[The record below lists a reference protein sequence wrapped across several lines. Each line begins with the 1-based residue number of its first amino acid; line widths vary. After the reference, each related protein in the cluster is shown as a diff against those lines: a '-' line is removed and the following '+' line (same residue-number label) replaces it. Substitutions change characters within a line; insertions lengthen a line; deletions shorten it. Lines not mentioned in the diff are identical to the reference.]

1 MWDWS
6 CLSRADRP
14 LLGME
19 MSSMDNKRAELRL
32 SGMHCATCAVTVEEA
47 LRRIPEVFS
56 VTVNL
61 GKDSAQVQYDPE
73 KTSLDELERVVRDAG
88 YEVVNE
94 EIVIRVG
101 GMMCATCVETIE
113 AAIRSLPGTRSVSV
127 NLATEKAYVTFNPS
141 LSTPDDMKKVIE
153 EAGYQFLGRADET
166 SGEAAERAMKKEQQ
180 EKLRRMGVGLGMSIV
195 LMAMMYLPLGMPVH
209 TMSVLMFIIATPPF
223 VYVSAPI
230 FRAAYHALKN
240 RVLSMDVM
248 YAMGIGV
255 SYLASV
261 AGTFSLVLTHE
272 FMLYD
277 TALML
282 AAFLMLGRFLEG
294 RAKGRT
300 SDAIKKLIGLAP
312 KTAHV
317 IRDGVETEVR
327 IDEVTVGD
335 IIRVRAGELVPVD
348 GSLTEG
354 ESFVNESMITGEPI
368 PVRKDKGDLVIGGT
382 INTTG
387 SFLFVAER
395 VGKETMLARIIRLV
409 DEASGSRPPVQRIAD
424 VAVSYFIPLIIG
436 IAIVTFLWWFI
447 AGDPGN
453 LLVALVTMISVL
465 VVACPCALGLATPT
479 AVTVGIGR
487 GAELGIL
494 IRNGEALEASGRIDT
509 VIFDKT
515 GTLTEGKPRVTD
527 VIPSGIPS
535 GSLVAAAAG
544 AESGAVHPVA
554 SAVTTYAREQGILP
568 LETSGFISVPGGG
581 VRARALG
588 EEILVG
594 TIRFLEGE
602 GYTPPED
609 IRRSAGLLEEEG
621 KTVIGIGIGGSVAG
635 IMAVADVV
643 KPSASLAVKGLRDMG
658 IKVGMITG
666 DNRRTAAAVGLSTG
680 IDNNSIISEVMP
692 DQKAGRVRDLQEG
705 GRRVAFAGDGINDA
719 PALAQADVGI
729 AMGGGTD
736 IAIESGDIVLV
747 KGNVTDAVAG
757 IQLARKVMSRIRQNL
772 FWAFAYNVA
781 LIPLAAGILYPFVV
795 FRPEYAALA
804 MAASSVTVVSLSL
817 LLKGYIPPIH
827 KAERRRGVQHGD

>member
-1 MWDWS
+1 M
-6 CLSRADRP
+6 
-14 LLGME
+14 GMK
-19 MSSMDNKRAELRL
+19 MTTIDKKQAELRL

-47 LRRIPEVFS
+47 LRRVPEVSS

-61 GKDSAQVQYDPE
+61 GKDSARVEYDSG
-73 KTSLDELERVVRDAG
+73 KTNLEELERVVREAG

-94 EIVIRVG
+94 EVVIRVG

-113 AAIRSLPGTRSVSV
+113 AAIRSLPGTRSVAV

-141 LSTPDDMKKVIE
+141 VSTPEDMKRVIE
-153 EAGYQFLGRADET
+153 EAGYQFLGLADET
-166 SGEAAERAMKKEQQ
+166 SGEAAEKAMKKDQQ

-195 LMAMMYLPLGMPVH
+195 LMAMMYLPLGIPMH
-209 TMSVLMFIIATPPF
+209 TLSVLMFIIATPPF
-223 VYVSAPI
+223 IYVSAPI

-255 SYLASV
+255 AYLASV

-300 SDAIKKLIGLAP
+300 SDAIKKLIGLSP
-312 KTAHV
+312 KTARV
-317 IRDGVETEVR
+317 FRDGTEIEIR

-335 IIRVRAGELVPVD
+335 MVRVRAGEMVPVD

-354 ESFVNESMITGEPI
+354 ESYVDESMITGEPI
-368 PVRKDKGDLVIGGT
+368 PVRKGKGDLVIGGT

-395 VGKETMLARIIRLV
+395 VGKETMLARIIRMV
-409 DEASGSRPPVQRIAD
+409 DEASGSRPPVQRVAD
-424 VAVSYFIPLIIG
+424 RAVSYFIPCIIG
-436 IAIVTFLWWFI
+436 IAIVTFLWWFL

-487 GAELGIL
+487 GAELGVL
-494 IRNGEALEASGRIDT
+494 IRNGEALETSGRIDT
-509 VIFDKT
+509 VVFDKT

-535 GSLVAAAAG
+535 GSLIAAAAG

-554 SAVTTYAREQGILP
+554 SAVTTYAREQGIAP
-568 LETSGFISVPGGG
+568 LETTDFITVPGGG
-581 VRARALG
+581 VRASALG
-588 EEILVG
+588 EEVLIG
-594 TIRFLEGE
+594 TIRFLESE
-602 GYTPPED
+602 GYSFPGDLRT
-609 IRRSAGLLEEEG
+609 SAGLLEGEG
-621 KTVIGIGIGGSVAG
+621 KTVIGVGIGGSIAG
-635 IMAVADVV
+635 ILAVADVL
-643 KPSASLAVKGLRDMG
+643 KISAPIAVKGLRDMD
-658 IKVGMITG
+658 ITVGMITG
-666 DNRRTAAAVGLSTG
+666 DNSRTAAAVGRLAG
-680 IDNNSIISEVMP
+680 IDSVSIISEVMP
-692 DQKAGRVRDLQEG
+692 DQKAERVKDLQAG
-705 GRRVAFAGDGINDA
+705 GRTVAFVGDGINDA
-719 PALAQADVGI
+719 PALAQADVGV

-757 IQLARKVMSRIRQNL
+757 IQLAGKVMSRIRQNL

-781 LIPLAAGILYPFVV
+781 LIPLAAGILYPAVV

-817 LLKGYIPPIH
+817 MLKGYIPPIH
-827 KAERRRGVQHGD
+827 KAELKRGVRHGN